1 MKMSDRVEDHIQN
14 LKIKKINKDKNQTWE
29 EYFMEVAFLVSQRSS
44 CTHRKVGA
52 VIVKDK
58 RILATGYNQPPS
70 GFPHCDEI
78 GCIRDDLGISSGEHQ
93 EVCYGLHAEQNALMQ
108 AARFGI
114 RTEDSSIYVT
124 HQPCSVCARLV
135 INAGINKVIY
145 RNPYPDSL
153 TKLFFK
159 KSDIETLI
167 ME

>member
-1 MKMSDRVEDHIQN
+1 M
-14 LKIKKINKDKNQTWE
+14 
-29 EYFMEVAFLVSQRSS
+29 
-44 CTHRKVGA
+44 
-52 VIVKDK
+52 
-58 RILATGYNQPPS
+58 
-70 GFPHCDEI
+70 
-78 GCIRDDLGISSGEHQ
+78 
-93 EVCYGLHAEQNALMQ
+93 CYGLHAEQNALMQ